1 MRTTIIELVKIELVR
16 LHKTEMFMIL
26 NSALIHL

>member
-16 LHKTEMFMIL
+16 LHKMGMFMIL
-26 NSALIHL
+26 NSGLIHL